1 MWYVQRRERCSA
13 VKYDEI
19 MSAAASDQG
28 PGILTH
34 SELMPTEEEGDGA
47 VSRVRGI
54 SELTQ
59 SNFMGRENQTHSLGK
74 PSQFS

>member
-19 MSAAASDQG
+19 MSAAANDQD

-34 SELMPTEEEGDGA
+34 SELMQTEEEGDGA
-47 VSRVRGI
+47 VSRVCGI

-59 SNFMGRENQTHSLGK
+59 TNSMGRENQTHSLGK
-74 PSQFS
+74 PIQFS

>member
-19 MSAAASDQG
+19 MSVAANNQD
-28 PGILTH
+28 PGILTY
-34 SELMPTEEEGDGA
+34 SELMPTEEEGDGV